1 MLRFQNVPVFCTL
14 DGFFVSVITSEPIFG
29 ANWRVGVDMGAGLYV

>member
-1 MLRFQNVPVFCTL
+1 MLCFQDVPVFCTL